1 MRLAYFRQTTIITSL
16 VFCAW
21 LANVARAE
29 EKGETAKPA
38 EKAKAA
44 GDETAETTPEQLA
57 ERLEFEWTQI
67 SAQASRPI
75 KQQGINRSIN
85 VSGQVKIVKELDIL
99 ALGQQTELT
108 EAIDETGK
116 DWAPPPL
123 AKEPQ
128 GLLQRVAQAN
138 PFARRAAAVPQ
149 QRYYQ
154 FPHRMP
160 AQAPWFGALNPTG
173 INVNINLDQGEVPN
187 RLAKV
192 KGTLT
197 VLVGKSMPPVDIAAA
212 ASDEWTELS
221 PDLSIRLTKAEM
233 QNGSIQYQLESRGDE
248 AVKNFHGWVGP
259 NQALP
264 KTLITKVAFVDEF
277 NQEHEISSG
286 MAFNPNTSGSAGFGN
301 TGRLVTMRFIV
312 ATDVH
317 EVAVPF
323 EIKDL
328 EVPTFGERVKDK

>member
-1 MRLAYFRQTTIITSL
+1 LAS
-16 VFCAW
+16 A
-21 LANVARAE
+21 ARAE
-29 EKGETAKPA
+29 EKGETAKPT

-44 GDETAETTPEQLA
+44 SDETAEVTPEQLA

-67 SAQASRPI
+67 SAQASRAI
-75 KQQGINRSIN
+75 KQQGTSRSVNI
-85 VSGQVKIVKELDIL
+85 SGQVKIVKELDIL

-108 EAIDETGK
+108 EAIDDMGK
-116 DWAPPPL
+116 DWAPPE
-123 AKEPQ
+123 ANEPQ

-138 PFARRAAAVPQ
+138 PFARRAAVPQ

-173 INVNINLDQGEVPN
+173 INVNINLNQGEVPN

-192 KGTLT
+192 KGTLV

-233 QNGSIQYQLESRGDE
+233 QNSSIQYQLESRGDE

-264 KTLITKVAFVDEF
+264 KTLISKAAFVDEF

-286 MAFNPNTSGSAGFGN
+286 MAFSPNTSGSAGFGN

-328 EVPTFGERVKDK
+328 EVPTFGTAAKAPNNQ